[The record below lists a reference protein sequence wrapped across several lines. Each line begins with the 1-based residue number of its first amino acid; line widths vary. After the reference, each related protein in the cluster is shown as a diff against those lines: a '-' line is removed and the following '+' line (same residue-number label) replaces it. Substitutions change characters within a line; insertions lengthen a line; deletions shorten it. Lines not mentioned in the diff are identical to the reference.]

1 MSRKIIMDNRAVAS
15 RVDMLGMMVAD
26 TCKYSPNDSV
36 TWDLN
41 QATIAL
47 QHAFDLLMKEEKAD
61 ESV

>member
-1 MSRKIIMDNRAVAS
+1 MDNKAVAA
-15 RVDMLGMMVAD
+15 RIDILGMMVAD

-47 QHAFDLLMKEEKAD
+47 QHAFDQLTGGEE
-61 ESV
+61 

>member
-1 MSRKIIMDNRAVAS
+1 MSREIIMDNKAIAS

-47 QHAFDLLMKEEKAD
+47 QHAFDLLMKGEEN
-61 ESV
+61 E

>member
-1 MSRKIIMDNRAVAS
+1 MSRKLVMDDKAVAA
-15 RVDMLGMMVAD
+15 RIDMLGMMVAD

-47 QHAFDLLMKEEKAD
+47 QHAFDQLMRGEE
-61 ESV
+61 

>member
-1 MSRKIIMDNRAVAS
+1 MDNKVVAA

-26 TCKYSPNDSV
+26 TCKYSPNDSI

-47 QHAFDLLMKEEKAD
+47 QHAFDQLMGGND
-61 ESV
+61 E

>member
-1 MSRKIIMDNRAVAS
+1 MDNKAVAA

-41 QATIAL
+41 QACIAL
-47 QHAFDLLMKEEKAD
+47 QHAFDQLMGGEE
-61 ESV
+61 

>member
-1 MSRKIIMDNRAVAS
+1 MSRELVMDNKALAA

-26 TCKYSPNDSV
+26 TCKYSPNDAV

-47 QHAFDLLMKEEKAD
+47 QHAFDILMEGE
-61 ESV
+61 

>member
-1 MSRKIIMDNRAVAS
+1 MTRKLVMDNKAVAS

-26 TCKYSPNDSV
+26 TCKYSPNDSI

-47 QHAFDLLMKEEKAD
+47 QHAFYQLMEGEE
-61 ESV
+61 

>member
-1 MSRKIIMDNRAVAS
+1 MSRKIIMDNKAVAS